1 MTRSSWP
8 LAREERLRLRGRA
21 LRFVL
26 VNELAQ
32 HGTLTVADMVT
43 IVRRY
48 RFDLGGR
55 ESKIISDAL
64 RWELARGRVVKL
76 ARGVYRYGR
85 TPSSTARRIRIFASV
100 TAIRWMQIVAPT
112 RTNPLPGRHSPD
124 PRGGPPGAN
133 PTSTGHPGT
142 TSTGSGTPEPTPNPD
157 DGANNRGP
165 TPGGPRF
172 DGRDWGRARANR
184 ACRGSPSLPARSG
197 PRGNGWPRPADQPG
211 GRHRSCPPGSRPPV
225 GPSG

>member
-1 MTRSSWP
+1 MNVNDP
-8 LAREERLRLRGRA
+8 EFMAAAREERLRLRGRA

-26 VNELAQ
+26 VNELAR
-32 HGTLTVADMVT
+32 HGTLSVAEMVV

-85 TPSSTARRIRIFASV
+85 LPPSTARRIRIFAV

-112 RTNPLPGRHSPD
+112 RTKPLPDSQTP
-124 PRGGPPGAN
+124 PPGW
-133 PTSTGHPGT
+133 PTRN
-142 TSTGSGTPEPTPNPD
+142 EPNI
-157 DGANNRGP
+157 
-165 TPGGPRF
+165 
-172 DGRDWGRARANR
+172 DW
-184 ACRGSPSLPARSG
+184 PPWRSF
-197 PRGNGWPRPADQPG
+197 NWLWNT
-211 GRHRSCPPGSRPPV
+211 
-225 GPSG
+225 